1 MTESAVGSRQ
11 SAEGDGV
18 AWTISPQPDEDE
30 MAALAV
36 ALTTFLAA
44 EPPSTAGAAAASRWA
59 RAGRE
64 AALLGLR
71 GGPRTGWGRRL
82 DRAVPA

>member
-11 SAEGDGV
+11 SAEGFAV
-18 AWTISPQPDEDE
+18 AWTSSPQPDEDE
-30 MAALAV
+30 LAALAV
-36 ALTTFLAA
+36 ALATSLVA
-44 EPPSTAGAAAASRWA
+44 EPPSTDGAAAASRWS

-82 DRAVPA
+82 VRAVPA